1 MKITTTYKT
10 YRTTGYT
17 HQVGDDARATGGVHH
32 YQIRRGERGYLV
44 RIAETN
50 GRFVSHGPAVE
61 ATAEQIAAAEA
72 AK

>member
-1 MKITTTYKT
+1 MKITTKFAT

-32 YQIRRGERGYLV
+32 HQIRKGANGYLV

-50 GRFVSHGPAVE
+50 GRFVAYGKTTA
-61 ATAEQIAAAEA
+61 ATKEQVAAAEA
-72 AK
+72 AR